1 MGGHL
6 VIGPTRTVVRPGADC
21 KFGLC
26 SPQLSFE
33 LGKSV
38 HVKKFSTEKLFLQN
52 HSGCCTGINHD
63 PTVLMDFNQLGVQQV
78 ADVPGVLAINQV
90 SA

>member
-1 MGGHL
+1 MGSHL

-26 SPQLSFE
+26 GPQLSFE

-38 HVKKFSTEKLFLQN
+38 HVNKFITSKLFIATIFSLASFLLLGLLQSQSSRF
-52 HSGCCTGINHD
+52 HGLQST
-63 PTVLMDFNQLGVQQV
+63 
-78 ADVPGVLAINQV
+78 
-90 SA
+90 